1 MNYTADEI
9 RAYQF
14 QKSGISGYKASEVDD
29 LLDNVARDYDDM
41 TKLTAEFSE
50 KMQVLA
56 DKINEYRDNED
67 AVKEA
72 ILRAQKTGDE
82 ILRERKNAADKYFE
96 EKTKEADNR
105 AAEASEIAEKVVTEA
120 QTKAQDLMDK
130 STMEAQRI
138 LVQAQNKAKNLSYEI
153 EEKIKNETEAYNSLK
168 QAVDDF
174 KNELFDAYK
183 KHMTLISAIKTKSY
197 AAEHF
202 DDKLSAAD
210 AETASDVKEIKPDP
224 ADPAGSEE
232 TAE

>member
-29 LLDNVARDYDDM
+29 LLDNIARDYDDM
-41 TKLTAEFSE
+41 AKLTSEFSE

-138 LVQAQNKAKNLSYEI
+138 LVQAQNKAKNLSYE
-153 EEKIKNETEAYNSLK
+153 
-168 QAVDDF
+168 
-174 KNELFDAYK
+174 
-183 KHMTLISAIKTKSY
+183 
-197 AAEHF
+197 
-202 DDKLSAAD
+202 
-210 AETASDVKEIKPDP
+210 
-224 ADPAGSEE
+224 G
-232 TAE
+232 